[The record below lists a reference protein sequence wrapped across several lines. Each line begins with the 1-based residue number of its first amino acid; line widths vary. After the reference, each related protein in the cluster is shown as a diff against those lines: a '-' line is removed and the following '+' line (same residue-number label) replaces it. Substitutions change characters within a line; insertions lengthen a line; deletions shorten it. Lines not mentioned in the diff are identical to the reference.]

1 MVAKLITA
9 MADQAG
15 AGSSRHR
22 MRDDDLMTTSHW
34 SSARGYVDDGSVC
47 ELSSHHRHNVFT
59 RSHHQTGSEQYQ
71 ATTHRTVNVAGMDIL
86 GKWKIEKTFS
96 SLPSEV
102 GCSAEYQ

>member
-9 MADQAG
+9 MADQAR

-86 GKWKIEKTFS
+86 GK
-96 SLPSEV
+96 
-102 GCSAEYQ
+102 